1 MPMNM
6 ILYKKLDK
14 LKIIYFCS
22 KQPCTLIIL
31 FMYKGVYYI
40 IILYSNIK
48 KRKKADLTALNLI
61 KTNRRYGV
69 AGI

>member
-14 LKIIYFCS
+14 LKIIHFCS

-31 FMYKGVYYI
+31 FMYKGIHYI
-40 IILYSNIK
+40 IILYSK
-48 KRKKADLTALNLI
+48 KKKEKKADLTALNII
-61 KTNRRYGV
+61 KTNRTE
-69 AGI
+69 